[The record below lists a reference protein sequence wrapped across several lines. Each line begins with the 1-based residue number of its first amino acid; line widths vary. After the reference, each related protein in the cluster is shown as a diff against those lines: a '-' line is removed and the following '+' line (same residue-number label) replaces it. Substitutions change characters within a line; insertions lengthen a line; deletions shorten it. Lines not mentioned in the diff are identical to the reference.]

1 MPVKILIPCKK
12 KRRLNKLTFTFV
24 GADSFEKFYWNRFME
39 SLKHAGH
46 GGFCANELLRTDFFT
61 FLTRHLSLHLN
72 GLTVD
77 PDIQVEIGDSN
88 INMEEI

>member
-1 MPVKILIPCKK
+1 MSAMVAFMQMNCIGLVISIFLI
-12 KRRLNKLTFTFV
+12 
-24 GADSFEKFYWNRFME
+24 
-39 SLKHAGH
+39 
-46 GGFCANELLRTDFFT
+46 
-61 FLTRHLSLHLN
+61 RHLSLNLN